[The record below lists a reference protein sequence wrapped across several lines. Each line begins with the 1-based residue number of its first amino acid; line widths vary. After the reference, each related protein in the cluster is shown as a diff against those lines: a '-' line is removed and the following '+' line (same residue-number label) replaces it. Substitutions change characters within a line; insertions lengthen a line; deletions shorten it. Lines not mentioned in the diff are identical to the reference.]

1 MVYVPLLD
9 AMKVVP
15 SDALLTQERFEFDA
29 VVVVVVVVEEDVSF
43 LPEMTALLL

>member
-29 VVVVVVVVEEDVSF
+29 VVVVVVEEDVTF